1 MRLSLALYLG
11 FVSLMVGGFVLWAVL
26 TDDTNERIVAW
37 ATVGSQSWV
46 GSAYSSTPA
55 VGVEA
60 GITCGFSLFYR
71 V

>member
-37 ATVGSQSWV
+37 ATVGSQSV
-46 GSAYSSTPA
+46 LGGFCIFLNTGS
-55 VGVEA
+55 
-60 GITCGFSLFYR
+60 R
-71 V
+71 R